1 MHLGAWS
8 AIWYPLLYAGCN
20 VLLLPGGLLSIG
32 GGFFFGLWWGFL
44 IVLIGNVGG
53 AAISFVLSRWLGR
66 RWLRR
71 KLLRNATLE
80 ALEPAV
86 EREGWKII
94 LLSQLHPLFPTS
106 LLNYLY
112 GLTTIRFRTCILWV
126 AIGQAP
132 GLFLYAYIGTLGQ
145 LGLNLVRGKSHPRV
159 IEYWVWGG
167 GLLLSLVV
175 LALLGRISLRLLR
188 EAEERASIAA
198 RELEQQEASGQ
209 IVAGA
214 KIWATQVDWTDSGCR
229 FDLIPRG
236 TIFSLQILRCRCGWC
251 RPRGNRG
258 GFGRSALGRR
268 NPPSQSKPGYHRPDV
283 LQPGDWGLGERT
295 HGSRNRRSWAGRWGS
310 MLMPPGSNSGC

>member
-1 MHLGAWS
+1 MSKVRRAVYIQVGGLVLVGALFILASRFLPVADWLAQVQQKVMRLGAWS
-8 AIWYPLLYAGCN
+8 AIWYPILYACCN

-32 GGFFFGLWWGFL
+32 GGFFFGLWWGFFIIL
-44 IVLIGNVGG
+44 VGNVTG
-53 AAISFVLSRWLGR
+53 AAISFFLSRWIGR

-145 LGLNLVRGKSHPRV
+145 LGLNLMRGKSHPRM

-167 GLLLSLVV
+167 GLLLSVIVLV
-175 LALLGRISLRLLR
+175 LLGRISLRLLQ
-188 EAEERASIAA
+188 EAEKKAA
-198 RELEQQEASGQ
+198 ADKKIRIQ
-209 IVAGA
+209 I
-214 KIWATQVDWTDSGCR
+214 ID
-229 FDLIPRG
+229 
-236 TIFSLQILRCRCGWC
+236 
-251 RPRGNRG
+251 GNIVTE
-258 GFGRSALGRR
+258 S
-268 NPPSQSKPGYHRPDV
+268 
-283 LQPGDWGLGERT
+283 
-295 HGSRNRRSWAGRWGS
+295 
-310 MLMPPGSNSGC
+310 